1 MNDNYITEEKEKE
14 ELEIDLGQFFRE
26 LKKRWRLIVISTFSL
41 CLLVSVFTIF
51 FIDKKYKSEATIYL
65 TPKVN
70 ETTGT
75 VDANS
80 ISGNNQLVNN
90 CLSILK
96 GNSVLQKV
104 ADTLKLSY
112 DEVASSISVSNDAE
126 TQIIRISA
134 ITKDPKKS
142 KDIVDT
148 TVSTFT
154 EMMLEIL
161 NLKNITI
168 IDYAKVPEGP
178 VSPSIVKNAIIGAA
192 GGFVLSCGY
201 IFLAV
206 LLDKRLKNKSEAE
219 QFLEIPVLAEI
230 PYFED

>member
-41 CLLVSVFTIF
+41 CLL
-51 FIDKKYKSEATIYL
+51 EATIYL

-134 ITKDPKKS
+134 ITKDPQKS

>member
-26 LKKRWRLIVISTFSL
+26 LKKRWRLIVLSTFSL

-112 DEVASSISVSNDAE
+112 DEVASSISVSNDA
-126 TQIIRISA
+126 
-134 ITKDPKKS
+134 
-142 KDIVDT
+142 
-148 TVSTFT
+148 
-154 EMMLEIL
+154 
-161 NLKNITI
+161 
-168 IDYAKVPEGP
+168 
-178 VSPSIVKNAIIGAA
+178 
-192 GGFVLSCGY
+192 
-201 IFLAV
+201 
-206 LLDKRLKNKSEAE
+206 
-219 QFLEIPVLAEI
+219 
-230 PYFED
+230 

>member
-14 ELEIDLGQFFRE
+14 ELGQFFRE

-51 FIDKKYKSEATIYL
+51 FVDKKYKSEATIYL
-65 TPKVN
+65 TSKVN

-75 VDANS
+75 VDASSITGNS
-80 ISGNNQLVNN
+80 QLVND

-96 GNSVLQKV
+96 GNSILQNV

-112 DEVASSISVSNDAE
+112 EEVASSISVSNDAD

-134 ITKDPKKS
+134 MTKDPQKS

-154 EMMLEIL
+154 DMMLEIL

-168 IDYAKVPEGP
+168 IDYAKVPSGP
-178 VSPSIVKNAIIGAA
+178 ASPSITKNAVIGAA

-219 QFLEIPVLAEI
+219 QFLEIPVLVEI